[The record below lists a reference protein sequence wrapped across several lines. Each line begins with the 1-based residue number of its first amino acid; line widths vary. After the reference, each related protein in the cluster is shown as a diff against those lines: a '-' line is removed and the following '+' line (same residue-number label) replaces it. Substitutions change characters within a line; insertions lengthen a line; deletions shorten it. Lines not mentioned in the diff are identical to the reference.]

1 LFENSNV
8 LGNYLAM
15 IFPFLLAI
23 FIFTKEKRT
32 KLFWAISIFLTTACA
47 VLTWSRSAW
56 LAIIISAFI
65 FIFIFTRKAGRLIP
79 FGILAIPYLSFV
91 LPGAIINRFSS
102 IGDIADS
109 STMYRIYTWKGTFS
123 AIREYFWGGIG
134 FGENAFKA
142 IYPAFSYAGIEA
154 AEHSHN
160 LFLQILLSVGI
171 VGTIFFGLII
181 FLNIAQNLEYTKNN
195 SADASSKLFL
205 VASFASF
212 IAAIIMGMFDYIWFN
227 YRIFFLFWIVIAISS
242 SYYRVKENEDAR
254 KEIDVDYASNSVD
267 TEILL

>member
-1 LFENSNV
+1 
-8 LGNYLAM
+8 M
-15 IFPFLLAI
+15 
-23 FIFTKEKRT
+23 
-32 KLFWAISIFLTTACA
+32 
-47 VLTWSRSAW
+47 
-56 LAIIISAFI
+56 
-65 FIFIFTRKAGRLIP
+65 
-79 FGILAIPYLSFV
+79 
-91 LPGAIINRFSS
+91 
-102 IGDIADS
+102 
-109 STMYRIYTWKGTFS
+109 GT
-123 AIREYFWGGIG
+123 
-134 FGENAFKA
+134 
-142 IYPAFSYAGIEA
+142 
-154 AEHSHN
+154 
-160 LFLQILLSVGI
+160 L
-171 VGTIFFGLII
+171 FFGLII